1 MSVYTTVS
9 EAELATWLQNYDLG
23 ELRELKGIAA
33 GVTNT
38 NYFVTT
44 SKQRSVLTLFE
55 TLTLNELPFYLEVMH
70 FLAKNNIAVPAP
82 ITDQQHN
89 FCSELCGKPACLV
102 ECLQGS
108 DLNQPSLDEAA
119 QLATMLA
126 RVHLAGAQFAQK
138 MPNPRGAAWRHESA
152 RRVLAKLSAAEKQ
165 LLNEELQA
173 QAALV
178 KQWQNL
184 PHGLIHADL
193 FRDNVLFSNGKI
205 SGIIDWYY
213 ACDDAFLYDLAI
225 TVNDWCAAP
234 DGQIQPDHARAMLQ
248 AYQAV
253 RPLTALERDSWA
265 MMLRVAALR
274 FWLSRLLDFH
284 FPQAGEMTFAKDPRA
299 FENILRQHRQRT
311 DFWLEN

>member
-1 MSVYTTVS
+1 MSVYTTVP
-9 EAELATWLQNYDLG
+9 EQALALWLKNYDLG

-55 TLTLNELPFYLEVMH
+55 TLTLDELPFYLDVMD
-70 FLAKNNIAVPAP
+70 FLAKQGITVPAP
-82 ITDQQHN
+82 IQDRQQR
-89 FCSELCGKPACLV
+89 FSSELCGKPACLV
-102 ECLQGS
+102 ACLQGS
-108 DLNQPSLDEAA
+108 DLAEPSLDEAA
-119 QLATMLA
+119 QLAAMLA
-126 RVHLAGAQFAQK
+126 RVHVAGGQFAQK
-138 MPNPRGAAWRHESA
+138 MPNPRGATWRYDTAKH
-152 RRVLAKLSAAEKQ
+152 VLPKLSAEESQ

-178 KQWQNL
+178 DQWQNL
-184 PHGLIHADL
+184 PRGLVHADL
-193 FRDNVLFSNGKI
+193 FRDNVLFFNGKI

-234 DGQIQPDHARAMLQ
+234 DGQIQADKARAMLQ

-284 FPQAGEMTFAKDPRA
+284 FPQAGEMTFAKDPRT
-299 FENILRQHRQRT
+299 FERILRQHRQRS
-311 DFWLEN
+311 DFWLEP